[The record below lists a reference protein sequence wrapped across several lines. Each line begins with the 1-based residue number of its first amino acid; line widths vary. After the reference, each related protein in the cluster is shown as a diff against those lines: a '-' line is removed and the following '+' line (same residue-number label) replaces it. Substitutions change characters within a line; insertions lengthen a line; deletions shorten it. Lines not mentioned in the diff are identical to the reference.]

1 MRIARATSK
10 NIGHRKSARTQT
22 FQPRNTMGQALPW
35 PICLPFRA
43 SGGPWL
49 RHEGPASAF
58 SPAAC
63 GTLIPRRSKGE
74 CSPLRSRPHIPVP
87 ADAIATR
94 SHLPLLTV
102 LAGMPFVVFPPPSHK
117 LHLGSPRGGD
127 GTRSLRERA
136 DRRTGTSLPSSAR
149 VRQAT
154 CPSNVLP
161 YLVTR
166 IGPGLP
172 ASLSSQPKQSLLTG
186 REVRAAKRR
195 RPLHLEGGQH
205 APHVGGPISSKSR
218 YAPAD

>member
-1 MRIARATSK
+1 M
-10 NIGHRKSARTQT
+10 
-22 FQPRNTMGQALPW
+22 PR
-35 PICLPFRA
+35 
-43 SGGPWL
+43 
-49 RHEGPASAF
+49 
-58 SPAAC
+58 PAADSAA
-63 GTLIPRRSKGE
+63 TLIRTPQAKVSASCEARRAFPRPPRR
-74 CSPLRSRPHIPVP
+74 
-87 ADAIATR
+87 IATR
-94 SHLPLLTV
+94 SHLPCSLCLL
-102 LAGMPFVVFPPPSHK
+102 AMPFVVFPPPSHK

-172 ASLSSQPKQSLLTG
+172 ASLSSQPKQSLLSG

>member
-1 MRIARATSK
+1 
-10 NIGHRKSARTQT
+10 
-22 FQPRNTMGQALPW
+22 
-35 PICLPFRA
+35 
-43 SGGPWL
+43 
-49 RHEGPASAF
+49 
-58 SPAAC
+58 
-63 GTLIPRRSKGE
+63 
-74 CSPLRSRPHIPVP
+74 
-87 ADAIATR
+87 
-94 SHLPLLTV
+94 
-102 LAGMPFVVFPPPSHK
+102 MPFVVFPPPSHK

-218 YAPAD
+218 YASGAVRCGGGRGRSRVRLSGPSTHGAVAQPLHLPPRRLGILLLLSKEAWSQDGRSPRRRDVPSPELIWQHSRR

>member
-1 MRIARATSK
+1 
-10 NIGHRKSARTQT
+10 
-22 FQPRNTMGQALPW
+22 MGPALPW
-35 PICLPFRA
+35 TNRFPFRA
-43 SGGPWL
+43 PGCLGPMQ
-49 RHEGPASAF
+49 RRPASALSPSF
-58 SPAAC
+58 SERMQIFDSAPEGNVSA
-63 GTLIPRRSKGE
+63 R
-74 CSPLRSRPHIPVP
+74 LRSPPHIPTP

-94 SHLPLLTV
+94 SHLLCSLCLL
-102 LAGMPFVVFPPPSHK
+102 AMPFVVFPPPSHK

-205 APHVGGPISSKSR
+205 APRVGGPISSKSR
-218 YAPAD
+218 YYL

>member
-1 MRIARATSK
+1 
-10 NIGHRKSARTQT
+10 
-22 FQPRNTMGQALPW
+22 MGPALPW
-35 PICLPFRA
+35 TNRFPFRA
-43 SGGPWL
+43 PGCLGPMQ
-49 RHEGPASAF
+49 RRPASAPF
-58 SPAAC
+58 SGCMQIFDPAPA
-63 GTLIPRRSKGE
+63 GKVSAR
-74 CSPLRSRPHIPVP
+74 LRSPPHIPKP
-87 ADAIATR
+87 ADDIATR
-94 SHLPLLTV
+94 SHLPLLTGL
-102 LAGMPFVVFPPPSHK
+102 LAMPFVVFPPPSHK

-205 APHVGGPISSKSR
+205 APHVGGPIPSKSR
-218 YAPAD
+218 YAEIGCITSTHAPCREQLWCSAK